1 MTTPGFTAEASLGK
15 TRERYILTSGTAVET
30 ESVLPQY
37 YGGATDLPIKEVFC
51 IGGHC
56 YEVLIGMTGEIVGGH
71 QIS

>member
-15 TRERYILTSGTAVET
+15 TRQSYVLRSGTAAGI
-30 ESVLPQY
+30 ESVLPQFFPM
-37 YGGATDLPIKEVFC
+37 GTDLPTSRIVC

-56 YEVLIGMTGEIVGGH
+56 YQIWTDMTGQVHGV